1 VNRFI
6 EIIKYTWKAKGR
18 HGIHSPFVYDL
29 VDICFKIPVSKNNT
43 TKCSK
48 LTAVHSSALSCLIQ
62 LSKHLKYSSIITEP
76 KIQMDIESL
85 MKDLHGQAKVQG
97 LSHFDNLEKE
107 IQSSIVLLKTES
119 ENVSLLDQANKFLP
133 LIDEHSIL
141 LIDGIRTNDS
151 VFSEWQQLLS
161 NTEFHFSADLYQF
174 GLLAKRSFQEKE
186 HFVLRY

>member
-62 LSKHLKYSSIITEP
+62 LSKHLKYSTIIIDS
-76 KIQMDIESL
+76 KNQMDIEELLNDPNGHTKILSL
-85 MKDLHGQAKVQG
+85 TYFEK
-97 LSHFDNLEKE
+97 LEKE
-107 IQSSIVLLKTES
+107 PHPSIVLL
-119 ENVSLLDQANKFLP
+119 NVNTGKDRLITKVNELLPLLDDQ
-133 LIDEHSIL
+133 SML

>member
-1 VNRFI
+1 
-6 EIIKYTWKAKGR
+6 
-18 HGIHSPFVYDL
+18 
-29 VDICFKIPVSKNNT
+29 
-43 TKCSK
+43 
-48 LTAVHSSALSCLIQ
+48 
-62 LSKHLKYSSIITEP
+62 
-76 KIQMDIESL
+76 MDIESL

-97 LSHFDNLEKE
+97 LSHFDKLEKE

-133 LIDEHSIL
+133 LIDEYSIL

>member
-43 TKCSK
+43 TKCSA
-48 LTAVHSSALSCLIQ
+48 LTDVHSSALRCLIQ

-76 KIQMDIESL
+76 KIQMDIETL
-85 MKDLHGQAKVQG
+85 MMDLHSLVKFQG
-97 LSHFDNLEKE
+97 LSHLDELEKE
-107 IQSSIVLLKTES
+107 TQPSILLLKAEAK
-119 ENVSLLDQANKFLP
+119 NISLLDQANKLIP
-133 LIDEHSIL
+133 LLDEHSIL

-161 NTEFHFSADLYQF
+161 NTELHFSADLYQF